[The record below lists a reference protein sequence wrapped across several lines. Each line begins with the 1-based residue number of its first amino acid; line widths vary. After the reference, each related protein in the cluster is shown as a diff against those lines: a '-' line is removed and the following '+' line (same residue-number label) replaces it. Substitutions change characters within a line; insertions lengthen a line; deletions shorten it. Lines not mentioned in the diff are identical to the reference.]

1 MFDTVLNPEQQAVAD
16 FEGGPLCVVAGAGT
30 GKTTALTARVAG
42 VVERGTVADRVLL
55 LTFTRRAARQMLRRA
70 RGRIGDRGRDVR
82 GGTFHSVAHHTLRRH
97 ATGLGLPEGFSVI
110 DTADACDVFDL
121 VREELGWAA
130 RKDRRLPKKATLLD
144 VYSRAVNAQQ
154 PLSSSIE
161 AVAPWALDMREE
173 IVEVCRSYVDRKRA
187 LALLDFDDLLL
198 WHHAALVDDRLGPRL
213 AQQWDHVLV
222 DEYQDVN
229 QLQVELLRAL
239 RRDDHRICV
248 VGDDAQAIYGFR
260 SASPRHLLD
269 FEAAFPGAHTIVL
282 HRNYR
287 SSQAICDVANAIADD
302 ATEGFRARLTA
313 HLPNG
318 PTPELVHC
326 HDEEAQAEE
335 VCDRVLEAREA
346 GTNLRDQAVLVR
358 ANHHS
363 ARLELVLSERKIPFV
378 KYGGLRFLEAAHV
391 KDLVCA
397 FRLADNPHDELA
409 WFRILQMLEGVGPA
423 TSRRVV
429 DKLSLSGASVLEQW
443 PDARHELPREARP
456 HADKIVAALRAE
468 PEERVAAHAERI
480 RHALVPLVEQH
491 YDDAPARLVDLETL
505 VAAAHNASRLS
516 EIAVELTLEPPIST
530 SDPAGPPG
538 IDDDWLVISTI
549 HSAKGLEWDIVHVLS
564 ATDGNIPSDMAL
576 STPSQIEEERRLF
589 YVAVTRP
596 RRRLHIYTP
605 LRFHQHRNA
614 RDDLHT
620 YAQPSRFLSER
631 VTSRL
636 ERTQPAATLPS
647 IERTEAASPRS
658 IDLALDVLWK

>member
-1 MFDTVLNPEQQAVAD
+1 MFATELNPEQRAVAD

-42 VVERGTVADRVLL
+42 VVERGTAADRVLL
-55 LTFTRRAARQMLRRA
+55 LTFTRRAARQMLRHA
-70 RGRIGDRGRDVR
+70 RRQIGDRGSDVR
-82 GGTFHSVAHHTLRRH
+82 GGTFHSVAHHTLRRY
-97 ATGLGLPEGFSVI
+97 ATRIGLPEGFSVI

-121 VREELGWAA
+121 VREELGWAK

-144 VYSRAVNAQQ
+144 MYSRAVNAQQ
-154 PLSSSIE
+154 PLSVAIE
-161 AVAPWALDMREE
+161 AVAPWAIDMKDE
-173 IVEVCRSYVDRKRA
+173 IIEVCQSYVDRKRA
-187 LALLDFDDLLL
+187 LGLLDFDDLLL

-229 QLQVELLRAL
+229 RLQVELLRAL
-239 RRDDHRICV
+239 RRDDDRICV

-269 FEAAFPGAHTIVL
+269 FETAFPGAHTIVL

-302 ATEGFRARLTA
+302 APEGFRARLAA
-313 HLPNG
+313 HIAHG
-318 PTPELVHC
+318 PAAELVEC
-326 HDEEAQAEE
+326 HDDESQAEE

-346 GTNLRDQAVLVR
+346 GTKLQDQAVLVR

-363 ARLELVLSERKIPFV
+363 ARLELMLNERKIPFV

-397 FRLADNPHDELA
+397 FRLADNPQDELA
-409 WFRILQMLEGVGPA
+409 WFRLLQMLEGVGPA
-423 TSRRVV
+423 TARRVI
-429 DKLSLSGASVLEQW
+429 DKLSLAQGGVVDRW
-443 PDARHELPREARP
+443 PDAREELPSHSRP
-456 HADKIVAALRAE
+456 LADALVLALRAE
-468 PEERVAAHAERI
+468 PQESGAAHAERI
-480 RHALVPLVEQH
+480 RRALVPLVEQR

-505 VAAAHNASRLS
+505 VAAACNASRLS
-516 EIAVELTLEPPIST
+516 DIAVDLTLEPPVSS
-530 SDPAGPPG
+530 SDLAGPPG
-538 IDDDWLVISTI
+538 IDEDWLVISTI

-576 STPSQIEEERRLF
+576 STPTELEEERRLF

-605 LRFHQHRNA
+605 LRFHHHRNA
-614 RDDLHT
+614 RDDPHT
-620 YAQPSRFLSER
+620 YAQPSRFLSTR
-631 VTSRL
+631 VTSCFD
-636 ERTQPAATLPS
+636 RTQPPAQQPCT
-647 IERTEAASPRS
+647 ERIDSASPRP